1 MTVENEESDRG
12 VSATTAFTRWVI
24 SIVESVEDEG
34 VDLDE
39 D

>member
-1 MTVENEESDRG
+1 MPVETEESDSG

-24 SIVESVEDEG
+24 SIVESMEDEG
-34 VDLDE
+34 VDLDG